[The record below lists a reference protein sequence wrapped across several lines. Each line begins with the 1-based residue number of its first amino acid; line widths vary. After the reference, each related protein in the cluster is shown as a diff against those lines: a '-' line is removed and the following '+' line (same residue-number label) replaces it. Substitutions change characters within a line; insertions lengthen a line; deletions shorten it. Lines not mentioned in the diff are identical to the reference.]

1 MGKFKVTYDRDA
13 CIGAAACAALDP
25 KLFKMNADGKAD
37 LIGGKEVK
45 PGLFELE
52 IENIVEAKDAA
63 ESCPVRVIKI
73 KDLENNKELI
83 E

>member
-1 MGKFKVTYDRDA
+1 MAKFKIIYDRDA

-52 IENIVEAKDAA
+52 VNNLGEAKDAA
-63 ESCPVRVIKI
+63 QSCPVNVIKI
-73 KDLENNKELI
+73 KDLENKKDLV
-83 E
+83 